1 MAFINNNSNPKP
13 KKLRIPP
20 NLLPHLQC
28 IAAYTTRNAIL
39 TRYAEHKGEEVKP
52 VSKEDIINL
61 ISDAVIA
68 LEHVFSA
75 SYVELIAL
83 SNTIF
88 NGIYS
93 FISTSE
99 PFITATGGGT
109 VNLEASHQIAENIA
123 ASYSLLK

>member
-68 LEHVFSA
+68 LEHVFLMKIDTSTK
-75 SYVELIAL
+75 IAL
-83 SNTIF
+83 
-88 NGIYS
+88 
-93 FISTSE
+93 
-99 PFITATGGGT
+99 
-109 VNLEASHQIAENIA
+109 L
-123 ASYSLLK
+123 SLLTKIDR